1 MNVPGIVSSKG
12 DEDMSEIL
20 FHHNDHEI
28 YQMHQ
33 GKKSSRKPDIVVVPL
48 EAAHALQEDED
59 SYSKLEVFGNAR
71 NKPQRKKHFEWRNI
85 RSTIEFKRS
94 KRAGGRIKMKR
105 PPKKYEVTVYAAPKE
120 KYMEYRQGMDPSDE
134 PTDEAPAPAPTSAPK
149 PSKESKPFLMSIC
162 CFFYD
167 FRTTAKRSGR
177 ANNATS
183 AQGPS
188 NERKP
193 SDKSIS
199 CCLADICRTVRR
211 SGRLN
216 KGDKKRTSD
225 NLDSSNEP
233 NSKRLKSNN
242 EKPKDEEEPKDHPVV
257 QNGLYAAEMMAAH
270 VARQNVISS
279 IIKSKS
285 SNR

>member
-71 NKPQRKKHFEWRNI
+71 NKPQRKKHFQWRNI

-105 PPKKYEVTVYAAPKE
+105 PPKKYAVTDYAAPKE

-134 PTDEAPAPAPTSAPK
+134 STDEAPAPAPTSAPK

-177 ANNATS
+177 ASNATS
-183 AQGPS
+183 APGPS

-193 SDKSIS
+193 PISRSRAALLTYAEQSDAPGGSTKETKS
-199 CCLADICRTVRR
+199 
-211 SGRLN
+211 
-216 KGDKKRTSD
+216 
-225 NLDSSNEP
+225 
-233 NSKRLKSNN
+233 
-242 EKPKDEEEPKDHPVV
+242 
-257 QNGLYAAEMMAAH
+257 GLPT
-270 VARQNVISS
+270 I
-279 IIKSKS
+279 
-285 SNR
+285 